1 MHRFLQALRGYSGYG
16 AVPVKP
22 RSIPG
27 VELENAVTFEDVL
40 CDRKPLYG
48 KNVTVIGSGAT
59 GLETAEFLCERGNQ
73 VTIVEMLGKIGD
85 GVYVQ
90 TYLDCMDRLS
100 KYDITYK
107 PATKL
112 QEIKKG
118 CAVLQDEKS
127 GNTEEY
133 PADYVVL
140 AMGVHP
146 ENPLEEA
153 CKKLCGHVSV
163 IGDAKQVGRIE
174 TAVRA
179 GFEAAYELK

>member
-1 MHRFLQALRGYSGYG
+1 M
-16 AVPVKP
+16 
-22 RSIPG
+22 
-27 VELENAVTFEDVL
+27 
-40 CDRKPLYG
+40 
-48 KNVTVIGSGAT
+48 
-59 GLETAEFLCERGNQ
+59 
-73 VTIVEMLGKIGD
+73 
-85 GVYVQ
+85 
-90 TYLDCMDRLS
+90 
-100 KYDITYK
+100 
-107 PATKL
+107 
-112 QEIKKG
+112 
-118 CAVLQDEKS
+118 QDEKS

-153 CKKLCGHVSV
+153 CKNLCGHVSV